1 MNAKKKFL
9 IITSF
14 LFSSLLFAER
24 PIVQNILATTGKGR
38 IINVSWTLPENP
50 DKKISEL
57 QIFKSKK
64 QISSFFEIEN
74 LSPIAKISPTLTSYQ
89 DSVDDFSDYY
99 YAVICV
105 TDKPYEI
112 IILSVNSTVKGVHL
126 MPKKTEEEKSQN
138 EEETFANGELRKTPL
153 PYINIIDGMNEDDL
167 ISEETL
173 DSTKGLTFSKD
184 KKSENLKP
192 YIFEED
198 LVSPDGGEEYI
209 LFEILKNYFASKKYE
224 QAIFNLQKLNGTNIS
239 SKTQNRCIFYIGEA
253 YYFLEKY
260 DDAIRYFI
268 QVKKTYPRETQLWI
282 DSSLDKM

>member
-1 MNAKKKFL
+1 M
-9 IITSF
+9 
-14 LFSSLLFAER
+14 LFAER
-24 PIVQNILATTGKGR
+24 PIVQNILATAGKGR
-38 IINVSWTLPENP
+38 IINISWTLPENP

-64 QISSFFEIEN
+64 QISSFSEIEN
-74 LSPIAKISPTLTSYQ
+74 SSPIAKISPTLTSYQ

-126 MPKKTEEEKSQN
+126 IPKKTETTKKQN
-138 EEETFANGELRKTPL
+138 SDETFENGELRKTPL
-153 PYINIIDGMNEDDL
+153 PYISFIDGMNEDDL
-167 ISEETL
+167 ISEEAL
-173 DSTKGLTFSKD
+173 DSTKSLTFSKD
-184 KKSENLKP
+184 EKSENLKP

-239 SKTQNRCIFYIGEA
+239 TKTQNRCIFYIGES

-260 DDAIRYFI
+260 DDAIKYFI
-268 QVKKTYPRETQLWI
+268 QVKNAYPEETQLWI